1 MGKTTDLFEKIGA
14 TKATFHEK
22 VGTIKE
28 RLRKDLTEVEET
40 KKRWQEYTEKL
51 YNKDLN
57 DRDNQDGGVTHLEPY
72 ILECEVK

>member
-1 MGKTTDLFEKIGA
+1 MGKTLDLFEKTGA
-14 TKATFHEK
+14 TKGIFHEK

-40 KKRWQEYTEKL
+40 KKRWREYTERL

-57 DRDNQDGGVTHLEPY
+57 DRDN
-72 ILECEVK
+72 